1 MPTWGEIQEYARSK
15 YKLDKD
21 EPEFFSLIFGYEN
34 ERTQRISVVRFNAFN
49 KEWIEFRSPICK
61 EPALPHREALTKNLE
76 FAVGAIGLEADGTYV
91 LTYSLPLASMDPEE
105 LELPLHVLA
114 KTADT
119 LEKSYAAADDF

>member
-1 MPTWGEIQEYARSK
+1 MPTWAELREYARSK
-15 YKLDKD
+15 YKLAKD
-21 EPEFFSLIFGYEN
+21 EPDFFTLVFGFGDTRSQLILV
-34 ERTQRISVVRFNAFN
+34 RRFNAFD

-105 LELPLHVLA
+105 FELPLHVLA